1 MCLDNFYDNQKR
13 IISLY
18 SDIRGDKNEEMKG
31 TVHYVFDGVMS
42 FLQVRSNNNEIEE
55 EYR

>member
-31 TVHYVFDGVMS
+31 TLHYVFDGVMS
-42 FLQVRSNNNEIEE
+42 FLQVRSNNDEIEE